1 MIIRRIIINNFKC
14 YVGENIFDLN
24 VTPDRNVILIGGIN
38 GGGKTSLSEAI
49 CLCLYGSKTNGA
61 VMSEARY
68 QEFLTE
74 MWSTKTK
81 ENTMSVTMDVV
92 MDDSNPPM
100 ELTVS
105 RSFKR
110 KGNKIV
116 ENLSLTKGGED
127 VEIIDREYWE
137 YYIQQLIPS
146 ELSRYYFFDGE
157 KIQKRL
163 LDDDADDYMRTAIG
177 DVTGITKKTVLAN
190 DLVELRRRLLR
201 NDIKPATKKRI
212 DGLEK
217 RILELSEL
225 VESDKSAMEAINAEK
240 TKLVEEQNSYI
251 REYNRVV
258 GMKSEKIKF
267 LKQEYDGL
275 DFDLTAI
282 SEQVTEYAYC
292 RLPKVVMRGLI
303 RDICD
308 EAVLENESIYRG
320 MIDGYISK
328 TLDAWNGKVP
338 GASVDDGFDI
348 RTWLKQEV
356 FHLGSEPSG
365 PEAMAILDL
374 TPSQIEDLRSQMD
387 EDGSEGYFRTYL
399 INRENLTIARDNL
412 GKELSKARDESQ
424 ADYEKMISNL
434 DDRINELDQQ
444 MWTING
450 SIEARQDEIE
460 KNRNHI
466 IDEENKLVLNDR
478 DKAVIENIDLV
489 IETLHKRVDE
499 EFRTK
504 LVDFNNVLNEIYS
517 ILKNKKDMVSRV
529 ELKED
534 FNISMIGFDG
544 TPINYRLI
552 SEGEKG
558 ILMYSIMYAL
568 VSLAKFNL
576 PLIIDSPL
584 GKMDSIHVD
593 HLMSYLYPNMGN
605 QVIILSHD
613 REITPALVPKLD
625 PVISKKYRL
634 NPVGQP
640 RIVEGYFE

>member
-14 YVGENIFDLN
+14 YVGENVFDLN

-61 VMSEARY
+61 VMSEVRY
-68 QEFLTE
+68 QEFLNE
-74 MWSTKTK
+74 MWSAKTK
-81 ENTMSVTMDVV
+81 ENVMSVAMDVV
-92 MDDSNPPM
+92 LDDSNPPM
-100 ELTVS
+100 ELTVC

-110 KGNKIV
+110 KGNKII

-163 LDDDADDYMRTAIG
+163 LDDDADEYIRTAIG
-177 DVTGITKKTVLAN
+177 DVTGITKKSVLAN
-190 DLVELRRRLLR
+190 DLMELRRRLLR

-212 DGLEK
+212 ESLEK
-217 RILELSEL
+217 RILEISEL
-225 VESDKSAMEAINAEK
+225 VESDKSAIEALNEEK
-240 TKLVEEQNSYI
+240 SKLIEERNTHTS
-251 REYNRVV
+251 EYNRVV
-258 GMKSEKIKF
+258 GMKSEKIKS
-267 LKQEYDGL
+267 LKQEYDSL
-275 DFDLTAI
+275 DFDLTAA
-282 SEQVTEYAYC
+282 SEQVIEYAYC
-292 RLPKVVMRGLI
+292 RLPRVIMRGLI
-303 RDICD
+303 RDMCD

-320 MIDGYISK
+320 MIDGYISR

-338 GASVDDGFDI
+338 GTSVNDGFDI
-348 RTWLKQEV
+348 RLWLKQEV
-356 FHLGSEPSG
+356 FHLGSESRG
-365 PEAMAILDL
+365 PEAKAILDL
-374 TPSQIEDLRSQMD
+374 TPTQVEDLRNQID
-387 EDGSEGYFRTYL
+387 EDGSDGYFRTYL
-399 INRENLTIARDNL
+399 LNRENLTIARDNL
-412 GKELSKARDESQ
+412 GKELSKVRDESQ
-424 ADYEKMISNL
+424 ANHNQMISSL
-434 DDRINELDQQ
+434 DDRIKELDQQ
-444 MWTING
+444 IWTING

-460 KNRNHI
+460 KNRNQI

-478 DKAVIENIDLV
+478 DKAAIKNIDLV

-504 LVDFNNVLNEIYS
+504 LVDFNDVLNEIYS
-517 ILKNKKDMVSRV
+517 ILKNKKDMVNRV
-529 ELKED
+529 ELTED

-544 TPINYRLI
+544 TPINYHLI

-568 VSLAKFNL
+568 VSLAKSNL

-593 HLMSYLYPNMGN
+593 HLMSHLYPNIGN

-634 NPVGQP
+634 NPSGQP
-640 RIVEGYFE
+640 RVVEGYFE

>member
-1 MIIRRIIINNFKC
+1 MIIRRIIIINFKC

-49 CLCLYGSKTNGA
+49 CLCLYGSKTNGT

-92 MDDSNPPM
+92 LDDSDPPM
-100 ELTVS
+100 ELTVC

-116 ENLSLTKGGED
+116 ENLSLTRGGED
-127 VEIIDREYWE
+127 VEIIDREYWD

-163 LDDDADDYMRTAIG
+163 LDDDDRMDFRS
-177 DVTGITKKTVLAN
+177 
-190 DLVELRRRLLR
+190 RLLR
-201 NDIKPATKKRI
+201 NDIKTATKKRI
-212 DGLEK
+212 EGLEK
-217 RILELSEL
+217 RILEITEL
-225 VESDKSAMEAINAEK
+225 VESDKSAMEALNADK
-240 TKLVEEQNSYI
+240 SKLIEERNSYT

-258 GMKSEKIKF
+258 GMKSEKIRH

-275 DFDLTAI
+275 DFDLAVAN
-282 SEQVTEYAYC
+282 EQVIEYAYC
-292 RLPKVVMRGLI
+292 RLPRVIMRGLI
-303 RDICD
+303 RDMCD

-338 GASVDDGFDI
+338 GTSVDDGFDI
-348 RTWLKQEV
+348 RLWLKQEV

-365 PEAMAILDL
+365 PEAKVILDL
-374 TPSQIEDLRSQMD
+374 TPSQIENLRSQID
-387 EDGSEGYFRTYL
+387 EDGSEGYFRTHL
-399 INRENLTIARDNL
+399 MNRENLTIARDNL

-424 ADYEKMISNL
+424 ADYDKMISNL
-434 DDRINELDQQ
+434 EDRINELNQQ

-460 KNRNHI
+460 KNRNQI

-504 LVDFNNVLNEIYS
+504 LVDFNDVLNEIYA
-517 ILKNKKDMVSRV
+517 ILKNKKDMVNRV
-529 ELKED
+529 ELTED

-593 HLMSYLYPNMGN
+593 HLMSHLYPNMGN

-634 NPVGQP
+634 NPTGHP